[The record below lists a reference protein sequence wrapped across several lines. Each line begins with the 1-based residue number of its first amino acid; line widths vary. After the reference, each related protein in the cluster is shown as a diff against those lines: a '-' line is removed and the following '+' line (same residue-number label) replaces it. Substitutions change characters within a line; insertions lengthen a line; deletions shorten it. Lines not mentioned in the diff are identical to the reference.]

1 MPFTP
6 FHFGISFLFIAIF
19 PYLDIVALFIGSII
33 PDVEGISAIFLFPDS
48 NLPLHGPLHSFTGS
62 FILGVL
68 IGICSWELNK
78 ILSKKYVDSSLAFI
92 FRPYSFFQSLVSSFI
107 GTFSHVFLD
116 AILYPEM
123 DLFYPLGLGNPLY
136 GLFPFSFPYIFC
148 VIAFLLGFIIV
159 AIKLLRNTLNK

>member
-6 FHFGISFLFIAIF
+6 FHFGFSFLFIAIF
-19 PYLDIVALFIGSII
+19 PYLDIIALFVGSII
-33 PDVEGISAIFLFPDS
+33 PDVEGISAIFLFPNS

-68 IGICSWELNK
+68 IGISSWGLNK
-78 ILSKKYVDSSLAFI
+78 ILAKKNVGSSFDFI
-92 FRPYSFFQSLVSSFI
+92 FREYSFFQSLISSFI

-123 DLFYPLGLGNPLY
+123 DLLYPLNVGNSFY
-136 GLFPFSFPYIFC
+136 ALFPFSFPYLFC
-148 VIAFLLGFIIV
+148 IATFFLGFIIIN
-159 AIKLLRNTLNK
+159 IKLLRKAPK